1 MIGALIY
8 PLLFLLVA
16 LICGNNLSACSGAI
30 ISGGVVDRKTGITI
44 AVAGY
49 IAGFLLE
56 GNLLRT
62 GLIALMPVQSEV
74 LVVIALVVALI
85 VFIAAHMVR
94 IPQSFS
100 ITFAMAIIGISLAYG
115 DVSDLHF
122 VSYMIGFWVVSTV
135 VVIFGVL
142 ASMRILRDSLI
153 KANIWQSIRNIKL
166 LLVVASFLTAFVLGA
181 NTIGFLFVAVEGIT
195 NSLYSEMIV
204 LIAMVLGG
212 FLLSSGELRTIGS
225 DIIPV
230 RYLNAL
236 VTQSASVIIVEM
248 ATVFSIPV
256 SNTQVFTAS
265 LYGAGLGYKTRL
277 IRKRPM
283 FDIIIAWVLTALVS
297 LALGFAATAF
307 IYHL

>member
-85 VFIAAHMVR
+85 VFIAAHLVR

-153 KANIWQSIRNIKL
+153 KANIWRSIRNIKL

-195 NSLYSEMIV
+195 NSLYSEIIV

-297 LALGFAATAF
+297 LMLGFAATAF

>member
-49 IAGFLLE
+49 ITGFLLE

-62 GLIALMPVQSEV
+62 GLIALMPVHSEV
-74 LVVIALVVALI
+74 LVVIALVVAFI
-85 VFIAAHMVR
+85 VFIAAHLVR

-122 VSYMIGFWVVSTV
+122 VSYMIGFWVVSTI

-142 ASMRILRDSLI
+142 AAMRILRDSLV
-153 KANIWQSIRNIKL
+153 KANIWRSIRNIKL

-195 NSLYSEMIV
+195 NSIYSEMTV
-204 LIAMVLGG
+204 LIAMILGA

-248 ATVFSIPV
+248 ATIFSIPV

-283 FDIIIAWVLTALVS
+283 FDIIIAWVLTAIVS
-297 LALGFAATAF
+297 LVLGFAATAF

>member
-1 MIGALIY
+1 MIGALVY

-30 ISGGVVDRKTGITI
+30 ISGGVVDKKTGITI

-56 GNLLRT
+56 GNLLRA

-74 LVVIALVVALI
+74 LVVIALLVALI
-85 VFIAAHMVR
+85 VFIVAHLIR

-100 ITFAMAIIGISLAYG
+100 ITFAMTIIGISLAYG
-115 DVSDLHF
+115 NASDLHF
-122 VSYMIGFWVVSTV
+122 VSYMIGFWIISTI

-142 ASMRILRDSLI
+142 AAMRILRDSLV
-153 KANIWQSIRNIKL
+153 KANIWEAIRKIKL
-166 LLVVASFLTAFVLGA
+166 LLVIASFLTAFVLGA
-181 NTIGFLFVAVEGIT
+181 NTIGFLFVAVDGIT
-195 NSLYSEMIV
+195 NSLYSKIIV
-204 LIAMVLGG
+204 LCAMVIGA
-212 FLLSSGELRTIGS
+212 FLFSSGELRTIGS

-236 VTQSASVIIVEM
+236 VMQSASVIIVEM

-265 LYGAGLGYKTRL
+265 LYGAGLGYRTRL

-283 FDIIIAWVLTALVS
+283 FEIIMAWVLTAIAS
-297 LALGFAATAF
+297 LALGFAATAL
-307 IYHL
+307 IYHI

>member
-153 KANIWQSIRNIKL
+153 KANIWQSIRDVKL

>member
-85 VFIAAHMVR
+85 VFIAAHLVR

-153 KANIWQSIRNIKL
+153 KANIWRSIRNIKL

-195 NSLYSEMIV
+195 NSLYSEIIV

-297 LALGFAATAF
+297 LILGFAATAF

>member
-30 ISGGVVDRKTGITI
+30 ISGGVVDKKTGITI
-44 AVAGY
+44 AIAGY
-49 IAGFLLE
+49 IAGFLIE

-62 GLIALMPVQSEV
+62 GLIALMPVQSEL
-74 LVVIALVVALI
+74 LVAIALLVALVVFVVAHLI
-85 VFIAAHMVR
+85 RV
-94 IPQSFS
+94 PQSFS

-115 DVSDLHF
+115 NVSDLHF
-122 VSYMIGFWVVSTV
+122 VSYMVGFWIASTF

-142 ASMRILRDSLI
+142 GAMRFLRDSLLRTNVWN
-153 KANIWQSIRNIKL
+153 AVRRIKL

-195 NSLYSEMIV
+195 NVFYSRIIV
-204 LIAMVLGG
+204 VAAMVLGA
-212 FLLSSGELRTIGS
+212 FLFSSGELRTVGS

-283 FDIIIAWVLTALVS
+283 FDIIIAWVLTAIVS
-297 LALGFAATAF
+297 LVLGFAVTSL

>member
-85 VFIAAHMVR
+85 VFIAAHLVR